1 MDAAGHRWRAP
12 PAGMDAVIFETVIL
26 GEPVGEG
33 RPRAVRMGTRV
44 RVHAAPKSAIWRAA
58 AAQQMAAEW
67 DERPPM
73 DAICGV
79 TIKALMA
86 RPKSRPKDVSK
97 EAWKC
102 PHAISRRQKPDVDN
116 IAKAVLDAIV
126 QAGIIVDDTQVVR
139 LIVFRLMCG
148 THIHATPRVE
158 VRVDFIEP

>member
-1 MDAAGHRWRAP
+1 M
-12 PAGMDAVIFETVIL
+12 IFKTIIL

-33 RPRAVRMGTRV
+33 RPRAVRMGPRV
-44 RVHAAPKSAIWRAA
+44 RVHAAPKSAMWRAV

-67 DERPPM
+67 GDRSPWSAM
-73 DAICGV
+73 CGV
-79 TIKALMA
+79 SVTAYMP

-97 EAWKC
+97 ETWKSGSTV
-102 PHAISRRQKPDVDN
+102 SRAQKPDVDN

-126 QAGIIVDDTQVVR
+126 QAGIIADDTQVVR

-148 THIHATPRVE
+148 TDRDATPRVC

>member
-1 MDAAGHRWRAP
+1 
-12 PAGMDAVIFETVIL
+12 MDAVIFETVIL

-33 RPRAVRMGTRV
+33 RPRAVRMGPRV
-44 RVHAAPKSAIWRAA
+44 RVHAAPKSAIWRAV

-67 DERPPM
+67 GDRSPWPSM
-73 DAICGV
+73 CGV
-79 TIKALMA
+79 AITAYMP

-97 EAWKC
+97 EAWTLGS
-102 PHAISRRQKPDVDN
+102 AIARAQKPDVDN

-148 THIHATPRVE
+148 TDRDATPRVE